1 MSETLDPVLPY
12 PSAGNVATSYI
23 NRLVRS
29 IEMYLIRNA
38 DRGLVR
44 ASTISVTELPTD
56 GFNLRAG
63 DLFIDGDGFI
73 KISRVN
79 NPHTSSV
86 SSATALGSVTITP
99 S

>member
-12 PSAGNVATSYI
+12 PSEGNVDTSYM

-38 DRGLVR
+38 DRGFVR
-44 ASTISVTELPTD
+44 ASTISATQLPTS
-56 GFNLRAG
+56 GYNLRAG
-63 DLFIDGDGFI
+63 DLFVDENGFV
-73 KISRVN
+73 KISQLN
-79 NPHTSSV
+79 DAHTSSV
-86 SSATALGSVTITP
+86 SSVTALGTVTVTT